1 MFAPANTPAPV
12 IRRLSQAV
20 IESLRAPDLREHLQ
34 GLSIDP
40 VGGTSEAF
48 PAYLAAESAK
58 WRDVIR
64 ARDIR
69 VE

>member
-1 MFAPANTPAPV
+1 MAIEPVAGTP
-12 IRRLSQAV
+12 
-20 IESLRAPDLREHLQ
+20 
-34 GLSIDP
+34 
-40 VGGTSEAF
+40 EAF